1 MGVSGQG
8 PWPKPHS
15 PSRSG
20 PAPHL
25 QGDSMDNVQG
35 VNDIAQRLAHFPAMG
50 ISHDGMKVDL

>member
-1 MGVSGQG
+1 MARGRGR
-8 PWPKPHS
+8 S
-15 PSRSG
+15 PIALPG
-20 PAPHL
+20 LAQHPHL